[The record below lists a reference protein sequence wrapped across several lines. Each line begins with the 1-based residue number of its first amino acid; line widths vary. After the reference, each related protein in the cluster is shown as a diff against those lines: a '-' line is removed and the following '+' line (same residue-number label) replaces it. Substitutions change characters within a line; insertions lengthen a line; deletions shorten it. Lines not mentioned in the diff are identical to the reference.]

1 MVRRFEIS
9 LVPREPEPDPGPR
22 LPGRKRSFFQGVRGI
37 VAGIAVTVLA
47 LAVIVAAVILGS
59 VIALVAG
66 ILLAAILAV
75 GVVRA
80 MCCGRVDR
88 SVRRTARHGA
98 TPLNR

>member
-1 MVRRFEIS
+1 MERRFEIS
-9 LVPREPEPDPGPR
+9 LVPPESDPGPR
-22 LPGRKRSFFQGVRGI
+22 LPGKKRSFFQGIRGI
-37 VAGIAVTVLA
+37 VAGIAITVLA

-80 MCCGRVDR
+80 MVLRA
-88 SVRRTARHGA
+88 RR
-98 TPLNR
+98 